1 MNTDAEAQVRAMLT
15 AHAPLTAIVGDRIAV
30 NAVPEG
36 SGYPCVVFAVRVESQ
51 LTLSGDLDELEGH
64 ASIQCWADAPL
75 AARALADHVR
85 DAVDAV
91 DPQYGAVVQSEMTI
105 FDAELGLDGVQLEV
119 QWWPG

>member
-1 MNTDAEAQVRAMLT
+1 
-15 AHAPLTAIVGDRIAV
+15 
-30 NAVPEG
+30 
-36 SGYPCVVFAVRVESQ
+36 VVFAVRVESQ

-91 DPQYGAVVQSEMTI
+91 DPQYGAVVQSETTI

>member
-15 AHAPLTAIVGDRIAV
+15 AHAPLTAVVGTRIAV

-36 SGYPCVVFAVRVESQ
+36 SGYPCVVFAARVESQ
-51 LTLSGDLDELEGH
+51 LTLSGDLDELEGS
-64 ASIQCWADAPL
+64 ASIQCWAGDPAG
-75 AARALADHVR
+75 ARTLADHVR

-105 FDAELGLDGVQLEV
+105 FDADLGLDGVQLEV